1 MGLLSII
8 LLVFFIIVA
17 VLLVLL
23 VIVQDSDGDE
33 LGGIFSGGSS
43 SAFGSRATNVVVKF
57 TYILG
62 GLFFVFAFS
71 LALLN
76 RTQIGSVEA
85 AALRRAGQTTTEWW
99 SAESQAEAPL
109 PGSEGTQGQ
118 LTPPQDQPV
127 PPSQNSGN

>member
-8 LLVFFIIVA
+8 LLVFFIIVS

-23 VIVQDSDGDE
+23 VIVQDSDGDD

-43 SAFGSRATNVVVKF
+43 SAFGSRATNVVVRV
-57 TYILG
+57 TYVLG

-76 RTQIGSVEA
+76 RTPRGSVVA
-85 AALRRAGQTTTEWW
+85 AELRRAGQTTTEWW

-109 PGSEGTQGQ
+109 PGSAGAQGQ
-118 LTPPQDQPV
+118 VTPPLDSPV

>member
-1 MGLLSII
+1 MGLLSVI
-8 LLVFFIIVA
+8 LLVFFIVVS

-23 VIVQDSDGDE
+23 VIVQDSDGDD

-43 SAFGSRATNVVVKF
+43 SAFGSRATNVVVRV

-76 RTQIGSVEA
+76 RTPTGSVEA
-85 AALRRAGQTTTEWW
+85 AALRKAGQGTTEWW
-99 SAESQAEAPL
+99 SAESQAAAPL
-109 PGSEGTQGQ
+109 PGSEVQGQ
-118 LTPPQDQPV
+118 LTPPQDEPV

>member
-1 MGLLSII
+1 MGLLSVI
-8 LLVFFIIVA
+8 LLVFFIIVS

-23 VIVQDSDGDE
+23 VIVQDSEGDD

-43 SAFGSRATNVVVKF
+43 SAFGSRATNVVVRV

-76 RTQIGSVEA
+76 RTPTGSVEA
-85 AALRRAGQTTTEWW
+85 AALRKAGQETTEWW
-99 SAESQAEAPL
+99 SAETQATAPL
-109 PGSEGTQGQ
+109 PGSEAQGQ
-118 LTPPQDQPV
+118 LTPPQDEPV

>member
-23 VIVQDSDGDE
+23 VIVQDQDSDD
-33 LGGIFSGGSS
+33 LGGIFSGASS

-62 GLFFVFAFS
+62 ALFFVFAFS

-76 RTQIGSVEA
+76 RSPTGSVEA
-85 AALRRAGQTTTEWW
+85 AALRKAGQTTNDWW
-99 SAESQAEAPL
+99 GAESQAQAPL
-109 PGSEGTQGQ
+109 PESSLAPEQMTA
-118 LTPPQDQPV
+118 PQNAPV
-127 PPSQNSGN
+127 PPAQGSGN